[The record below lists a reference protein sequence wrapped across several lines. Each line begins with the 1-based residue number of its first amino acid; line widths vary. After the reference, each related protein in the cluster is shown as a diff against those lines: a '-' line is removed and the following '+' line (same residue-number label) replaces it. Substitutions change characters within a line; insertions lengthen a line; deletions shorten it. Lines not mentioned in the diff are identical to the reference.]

1 MLRFS
6 TSRVLVIGLG
16 LIGGSLARALKQRHL
31 VDEVVGYDL
40 NRAEC
45 ELGLSLG
52 VIDRIGEDLQDE
64 VSKAGL
70 VLLAVPVK
78 VMETVL
84 AEIKPWLSDN
94 TLITDVGSTKGNL
107 VMAARSLFGELPP
120 GFVPGHPIAGAEKSG
135 VGASEVNLFVRR
147 KVILTPLPES
157 APEATLAIARMWQ
170 AVGAEVLQ
178 MDVSRHDEV
187 LAATSHLPHLLA
199 FSLVDTLAH
208 EAENTDIFRYAAG
221 GFRDFTRIAASDPSM
236 WHDICFANR
245 DQLLAQIDRF
255 SAGVSR
261 LRDAIDR
268 GDSQSLLGIFT
279 RARSARE
286 HFSRILA
293 RSAYSPMQQRPAR
306 FLVRPNAK
314 IAGSIAVSGDRSISH
329 RAIILAALADGIT
342 DIEGF
347 LDGEDSLATLQAF
360 RDLGV
365 VIEGPHQGR
374 VRVYGVGLNGLQPPV
389 GPIYLGSSGTSMRLL
404 CGVLAGQTFATEL
417 CGDDQLNAESMR
429 SLIQPLR
436 ALGARIETAEGYRAP
451 LKITPSQLQSPPASL
466 SVASAQVKS
475 ALLLAGLYTTD
486 RLCIEE
492 EGLSRDH
499 TERMLGRFGCDLV
512 QDDERLCI
520 EPGQRLGGTQ
530 LRIPGDLSLA
540 AFFLVAATITR
551 DAELTLE
558 HIGINPTRMGLV
570 SILKQMGAN
579 IELHDAH
586 DECGEPVADIRV
598 RSAELKGVVI
608 PDELSRLALDECP
621 ALLVAAA
628 CAKGETRLVLPDC
641 DTLLSNTRLKLMCQA
656 LKQLGVVLTL
666 KENELIVRGGP
677 LDAGKLDSGKLDSGG
692 DPRVAMALTI
702 AAQRASAPL
711 DIAGC
716 ESVVAFCPEFAD
728 LARRIGI
735 ALFKEED

>member
-1 MLRFS
+1 MLKFS

-52 VIDRIGEDLQDE
+52 VIDRIGEDLRTE

-78 VMETVL
+78 VMEAVL
-84 AEIKPWLSDN
+84 AEIKPWLSAN
-94 TLITDVGSTKGNL
+94 TLVTDVGSTKGNL

-135 VGASEVNLFVRR
+135 VGASDVDLFVRR

-261 LRDAIDR
+261 LRDAVDR
-268 GDSQSLLGIFT
+268 GDSQALLGIFT

-293 RSAYSPMQQRPAR
+293 RSAYSPQGKLRPAR
-306 FLVRPNAK
+306 FLVRPNTK

-404 CGVLAGQTFATEL
+404 CGVLAGQPFATEL

-429 SLIQPLR
+429 SLVQPLR
-436 ALGARIETAEGYRAP
+436 ALGAQIETAEAECAP
-451 LKITPSQLQSPPASL
+451 LKIMPASLQSPPASL

-475 ALLLAGLYTTD
+475 ALLLAGLYTD
-486 RLCIEE
+486 GRLCIEE

-499 TERMLGRFGCDLV
+499 TERMLGRFGCELQQQGDH
-512 QDDERLCI
+512 LCI
-520 EPGQRLGGTQ
+520 ESGQRLSGTQ

-540 AFFLVAATITR
+540 AFFMVATTITPG
-551 DAELTLE
+551 AELTLE

-570 SILKQMGAN
+570 TILKQMGAD

-586 DECGEPVADIRV
+586 DECGEPVADISV
-598 RSAELKGVVI
+598 RYAPLQGVVI

-628 CAKGETRLVLPDC
+628 CAEGETHLTLPDD
-641 DTLLSNTRLKLMCQA
+641 DTLLSNTRLKLMCSA
-656 LKQLGVVLTL
+656 LQQLGIALTL
-666 KENELIVRGGP
+666 NNNELRVRGGALGSGM
-677 LDAGKLDSGKLDSGG
+677 LDCGG
-692 DPRVAMALTI
+692 DPRVAMALTMV
-702 AAQRASAPL
+702 AQRASGSL

-716 ESVVAFCPEFAD
+716 ESVDAFCPEFAD

>member
-1 MLRFS
+1 MLKFS
-6 TSRVLVIGLG
+6 TGRVLVIGLG
-16 LIGGSLARALKQRHL
+16 LIGGSLARALKQRKL
-31 VDEVVGYDL
+31 VDEVVGFDL

-52 VIDRIGEDLQDE
+52 VIDRIGEDLGQE

-84 AEIKPWLSDN
+84 AEIRPWLRED

-107 VMAARSLFGELPP
+107 VLAARTLFGELPP

-135 VGASEVNLFVRR
+135 VGASDVDLFVRR

-255 SAGVSR
+255 TAGVSR
-261 LRDAIDR
+261 LRDAVDR
-268 GDSQSLLGIFT
+268 GDSQALLGIFT

-293 RSAYSPMQQRPAR
+293 RSAYSPQVQQRPAR
-306 FLVRPNAK
+306 FLVRPDGK
-314 IAGSIAVSGDRSISH
+314 ISGSIAVSGDRSISH

-342 DIEGF
+342 DIDGF

-404 CGVLAGQTFATEL
+404 CGVLAGQDFATEL
-417 CGDDQLNAESMR
+417 CGDDQLNTESMR
-429 SLIQPLR
+429 TLVQPLR
-436 ALGARIETAEGYRAP
+436 ALGAQIDTADGHRAP
-451 LKITPSQLQSPPASL
+451 LKIMPAQLQSPGAAL
-466 SVASAQVKS
+466 SVGSAQVKS
-475 ALLLAGLYTTD
+475 ALLLAGLYTRG

-492 EGLSRDH
+492 EGVSRDH
-499 TERMLGRFGCDLV
+499 TERMLGRFGVSL
-512 QDDERLCI
+512 QQETEHICI
-520 EPGQRLGGTQ
+520 EPGQRLVGTQ

-540 AFFLVAATITR
+540 AFFLVAANITPG
-551 DAELTLE
+551 AELLLE

-570 SILKQMGAN
+570 TILKQMGAD
-579 IELHDAH
+579 IELLDAH
-586 DECGEPVADIRV
+586 EECGEPVADIRV
-598 RSAELKGVVI
+598 RHAALQGVRI
-608 PDELSRLALDECP
+608 PDELSRLALNECP
-621 ALLVAAA
+621 ALLVAAV
-628 CAKGETRLVLPDC
+628 CAEGETRLSLPEN
-641 DTLLSNTRLKLMCQA
+641 DTFLSNTRLTLMCQA
-656 LKQLGVVLTL
+656 LEQLGVVLSV
-666 KENELIVRGGP
+666 KNNELSVSGGA
-677 LDAGKLDSGKLDSGG
+677 LGGGRLDSGG

-702 AAQRASAPL
+702 AAQRAAGPL

-716 ESVVAFCPEFAD
+716 ESVGSFCPEFAD